1 MVYELD
7 DQFDSYSD
15 AATLASMQY
24 EMHLSE
30 RGQKV
35 ESVQRM
41 TATGKEP
48 AAPGAA
54 QTRVWSWRALFG
66 FQQLDAGGGEGQ
78 DGFEYDWYV
87 RCVVREVQ
95 REGGVFFLDA
105 VFEDTNGDF

>member
-1 MVYELD
+1 VAFAGVCAHPESVRMVFELD

-15 AATLASMQY
+15 AGTLASLQY

-48 AAPGAA
+48 ASTDATQA
-54 QTRVWSWRALFG
+54 QVLARNARSARH
-66 FQQLDAGGGEGQ
+66 
-78 DGFEYDWYV
+78 
-87 RCVVREVQ
+87 
-95 REGGVFFLDA
+95 DA
-105 VFEDTNGDF
+105 VPADVDWTKTPGCAVRSTTAISCTMFTPSS